1 MSFGSGG
8 ISIAAD
14 AMSFGGSAGSVA
26 TTGQVTLA
34 QYTTGAS
41 IGIGTGTGTLRL
53 VGSSLAAFSNYSSFR
68 IGNSSSGSVTLGGP
82 LSFSAPV
89 TIETGAKSGNG
100 IAEIAGASLTAS
112 AVTLYSDYGAP
123 IALAGSIATTGSS
136 YETLRIDAENYNQ
149 SGGNGAVTITGAVT
163 GSGGGTI
170 YSGTGGIALG
180 DSASLSRS
188 TWLNFR
194 VYGGSGPISVGAG
207 ATLAAGTGGL
217 SLDSGGGATK
227 IGGRLSTQGG
237 TINLSGAVTL
247 TGAATISSSNGS
259 IFLGGSID
267 SDAQGTPRDLNIDAG
282 TGSITFSGGLGLTN
296 AIENLSITGGGL
308 ALPSFSQKGALTI
321 NETVSALT
329 INSALT
335 GTSVTLMDT
344 AAGGRNIILNAPV
357 SGTGTGTTVVI
368 DTLGYFVNNV
378 SGTAINPGAGRWLI
392 YTAGASGNILG
403 TLTGG
408 SIYGKTYASYPPD
421 SVTQPG
427 NQFIYGSGGLV
438 TTIAANSY
446 TRLYGGVNPTF
457 GFVAS
462 GTGSYTGAPSLST
475 TATASSAVGLY
486 TIVPSLGTL
495 SGTNGTTFQFV
506 NGTLT
511 ITPAPLTLSAANA
524 TKLYGAVNPSLSYS
538 ISGLV
543 NGDASSIVTGVAET
557 TSATASSG
565 VGSYPIALSGGSA
578 GPNYAIASYN
588 SGALSITPAPLT
600 LSAANATK
608 LYGAVNPSLSYSISG
623 LVNGDASSI
632 VTGVAETTSATAS
645 SGVGSYPIALSG
657 GSAGPNYSL
666 VYKPGSLAVT
676 PASLV
681 LTANDQTRSYGSVLL
696 PVSFSVS
703 GLVNGDAASVVT
715 GVAETTSA
723 TATSNVGSYPLRLS
737 GGGGG
742 PNYVISNYIDGN
754 LSVTQAALTLSAN
767 NLSVVSGNPFPTL
780 TYNISGL
787 LNGDASDTVTGVK
800 LTTNATSGSSPGT
813 YLIMLSGGT
822 STNTNYYIAAEK
834 PGYLTISQ
842 ATNVSLATASI
853 LTTTSQTKQTS
864 ATNSSSLAA
873 QNQQLISNARE
884 VDQDTG
890 SGASTAQDSTSPPA
904 TKAGTRTASSDADS
918 SANHAVVTEDLTSN
932 LGATGGT
939 GGFGTIASSGKA
951 STTPAGKLAQGPAAE
966 AAVVVTNGVIKL
978 PSRRPL
984 NTPRVPGVAD
994 GFSSFGGDL
1003 EWLYD

>member
-14 AMSFGGSAGSVA
+14 AMSFGGPAGSVA

-578 GPNYAIASYN
+578 GPNY
-588 SGALSITPAPLT
+588 
-600 LSAANATK
+600 
-608 LYGAVNPSLSYSISG
+608 
-623 LVNGDASSI
+623 
-632 VTGVAETTSATAS
+632 
-645 SGVGSYPIALSG
+645 
-657 GSAGPNYSL
+657 SL